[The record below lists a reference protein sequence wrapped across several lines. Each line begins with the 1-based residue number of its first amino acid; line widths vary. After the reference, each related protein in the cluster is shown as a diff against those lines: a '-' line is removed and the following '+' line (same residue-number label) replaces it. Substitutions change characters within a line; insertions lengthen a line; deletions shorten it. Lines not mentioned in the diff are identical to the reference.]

1 MEGGSLPLRRRAPCL
16 PSARRVP
23 PLPATAQLH
32 PCFSGR
38 GREQG
43 NILTQRPSGL
53 VCRER
58 QERHA
63 GRCPAPRRGSV
74 PSCPRRCLGDMPAP
88 GKGTRGGLC
97 RKAGAI
103 PGEKGRGKAARER
116 RGGFLR
122 DAPFLLARNLMFL
135 PRSPGMPGKVIPRQ
149 VGVPEPPRRAA
160 SRRGAGRKGRASAR
174 LRCGIFILRR
184 SLGKAGQLPGAGP
197 RRSCSPPG
205 TVACPASVQA
215 CAAAPACRGRLFSGL
230 RRKTEKGEEAGAG
243 GATPLRTGKSL
254 PCRREVPA
262 LGFRGNTPCLSPLP
276 AVFRSCLQRRS
287 FIPVF
292 PAAAGSKGIC
302 LPSGRISREG
312 VFRAQ
317 AAHPAGNRPS
327 PMNRENPHVGQPHA
341 RGLAFQAFARE
352 KYART
357 SSAFASRPPCAT
369 LSQTGGKTCTK

>member
-1 MEGGSLPLRRRAPCL
+1 MLR
-16 PSARRVP
+16 SFW
-23 PLPATAQLH
+23 PATSCSS
-32 PCFSGR
+32 PGRRGCR
-38 GREQG
+38 GRSSPGKSESPNPRVG
-43 NILTQRPSGL
+43 RP
-53 VCRER
+53 
-58 QERHA
+58 HA
-63 GRCPAPRRGSV
+63 GGQGARAGPRLACGAESL
-74 PSCPRRCLGDMPAP
+74 SC
-88 GKGTRGGLC
+88 
-97 RKAGAI
+97 
-103 PGEKGRGKAARER
+103 GRT
-116 RGGFLR
+116 
-122 DAPFLLARNLMFL
+122 
-135 PRSPGMPGKVIPRQ
+135 
-149 VGVPEPPRRAA
+149 
-160 SRRGAGRKGRASAR
+160 
-174 LRCGIFILRR
+174 
-184 SLGKAGQLPGAGP
+184 LGKAGQLPGAGP
-197 RRSCSPPG
+197 RRPCSPPG

-230 RRKTEKGEEAGAG
+230 RRKTKKGEEAGAG

-262 LGFRGNTPCLSPLP
+262 LGFRCAAPSAVP
-276 AVFRSCLQRRS
+276 AVFRPCLQRRS

-352 KYART
+352 KYARP